1 MGDLAPVD
9 PFEAAAQQMKTD
21 GLYKPVPLQSAT
33 DLPDQPQPTAV
44 DGSDPFDAA
53 AQQMKSVVQLPQN
66 IAAVKAKYANPDQY
80 QKFKEMSDK
89 VGLDVGFVER
99 NFPELEQ
106 QQRAKD
112 VQDITSQNPEL
123 GQWYAQG
130 DNPAAIKVDE
140 LRHLSG
146 LSWLTASAVSAFDTG
161 MDQVQ
166 FGKLSTKDMRGVA
179 TEDELAQADR
189 LSNSL
194 EPRTYGADS
203 WLQSAWVTAAQQL
216 PTIVQ
221 GVYES
226 AKGGIAGFVGGAAA
240 GAGTALVAGQLG
252 PQVAT
257 PEEVVTVPGAA
268 LATGMWTGRAG
279 ALSAA
284 YLYSFEQNAGPAYY
298 EFKNM
303 VDENGQKID
312 PNVARVAAYVTGALS
327 GGLEV
332 VGAEKLASLVPGASK
347 VTGLFTKEAVKQA
360 LMQPSVRQAFTT
372 FAKGVGEGALTEIST
387 ETAQQAVQI
396 FAQEMAKL
404 YSNKQDGTQF
414 EPASAGDIAGQLLDT
429 ANQTAKAMVV
439 LGPMLAGTR
448 LGMDL
453 KKANSAARDGVIM
466 DSIAQTAQGDQL
478 LKRLP
483 EKGQDAVKAMM
494 ENGPVPNVYL
504 QPEGIKTLFQS
515 DEELNQFI
523 DATGI
528 RAQWD
533 EASALGRDVVL
544 PTEVFYSKIAAQPE
558 VYQAMRPFMRLD
570 PENFTQND
578 GEAFNEA
585 WQNAT
590 QTLMGEHEQQMQAD
604 QKQASGVDA
613 VAADVKQKAMDA
625 GIVPDQAMQYAKL
638 FAAFFGT
645 MSQRTGLDPQELYQ
659 RYGFDINRALPGGTY
674 KQVDATDIALSAVRN
689 GHIPALRKQVET
701 AKGSSLLDRISQMG
715 GIEDVK
721 GELAAVGLKG
731 KRYVRKPRTGDML
744 GPSDNSH
751 RPDAV
756 VSQLQQ
762 EGYFPG
768 LDNPTPNDLYDAIRQ
783 ELGGQK
789 IYSAQVQQT
798 PDMAHL
804 AGLVSFADMLDELG
818 LDPAR
823 MTDEEIKAELARVTN
838 ADANSGAMFQEIF
851 QSAGNTDTPE
861 FHAWFDGSKVVDAN
875 GNPLM
880 VYHGTQGSF
889 ESFNGIAWVT
899 PDKELAVEYSDMGGF
914 NGRPTGPR
922 RVIAAYASIKNPF
935 NSDLGLP
942 SVLSFR
948 EFAVGAMD
956 QAQEAGTL
964 TREQADAVQAIIS
977 EVDAKN
983 TASIEK
989 HNMWNGELTPYT
1001 VRMLDAL
1008 GFDGIEF
1015 NEDGIQTFGALRSE
1029 QIKDINNAGAFNP
1042 NDPRILFQG
1051 QKRGSIQLSPGR
1063 SVINLFD
1070 HANLSTFLHESGHFF
1085 LEVFKD
1091 LANKE
1096 GAGANFSLPGSMEIV
1111 DKGDG
1116 LHKRLQFKDTINNEG
1131 ADPVDGSYG
1140 TSGITFYEQG
1150 NEIQIA
1156 GSYLPSSER
1165 GRGRGFAMYKALADY
1180 AQSEGKTLFSDGDV
1194 SADAVKVYDKLK
1206 AAGYDVEKSVSFREG
1221 SDAGFSGKF
1230 IGGTDEEG
1238 NKTDGFTIKINP
1250 KPQQKTAGLAEMWQ
1264 ATKEYLGITGDTIPE
1279 AAHEKF
1285 ARTFEAYL
1293 MEGKAPSQEVAGIFA
1308 RFRSWLIFVYKSV
1321 ASLNVPINAKI
1332 RNVMDRLIA
1341 TDDEIRAAQTAPEFR
1356 PQSAL
1361 REFMTDAQWAAYEKT
1376 AANAVENAKRQMDE
1390 RMMSDIRRETASEW
1404 RSAKAE
1410 IRTQVTDELSRQPV
1424 YEAMRYLRT
1433 GEWPGNAGPPERL
1446 HLSKDAILSVM
1457 GPGSL
1462 ERLKGLYRVE
1472 GGVHPDYLAELFGF
1486 QSGHD
1491 MLTQMMSVPKLE
1503 DAVTAET
1510 NVRMKSRFGDL
1521 LGDANARVREA
1532 REAMTN
1538 DATGELLAKELEVA
1552 VRKGLVAT
1560 SLRKE
1565 DAQRA
1570 AKNLIRN
1577 RPIREALRSKLY
1589 MMADSKAAQDFERAV
1604 LKGDWPAAVEA
1615 KQRQL
1620 VNHYMAQESVNARK
1634 DVESAVNYLNRFTGR
1649 KMPKGIDAEYFDQI
1663 ASLIER
1669 FDLRRSVS
1677 NTEAQRRVKLSAW
1690 IQQQEDMGNIVQIPD
1705 QLRDDA
1711 FRKPYKSMTT
1721 EDLLGLRDTVKNI
1734 EHLGRLKD
1742 RLLANKEAREV
1753 GAAADELNASLAA
1766 SQKAR
1771 PAPKTRNPTEVEK
1784 VLSMLKSADASF
1796 LKMQQIFD
1804 WFDNGDINGPFNRLI
1819 WRPISEAEGKE
1830 NGLQAK
1836 YTAHVAEIFGKLDP
1850 KRLNERVGASGV
1862 QESYARSEVIA
1873 MALNLGNESN
1883 LDKMRRGEG
1892 WDDATIKRLTDNL
1905 NADEWQAVGDTL
1917 KLVNSLW
1924 PEIKAL
1930 QKRLTGVEP
1939 VAVEPR
1945 TIQTPFGDIEGGYF
1959 PMIYD
1964 PNRSNQVA
1972 DRAAANTGKMF
1983 ENTYVKP
1990 ETWHGFTK
1998 ERVQNYTRPLLF
2010 DLDNVGQHLISVI
2023 HDLTHREAIMDAVKL
2038 LAREDV
2044 RNEIQN
2050 RYGRE
2055 IYNQIL
2061 PWLQSIAHDRMEND
2075 GLGGFNSMLRGLR
2088 SRATIVGLGF
2098 RISTML
2104 TQISGFGP
2112 SLEMVSVKSMA
2123 GSLKD
2128 FVLSPLATTDAVMAK
2143 SSEMRHRMDHLD
2155 RDIRDQ
2161 IRQLSG
2167 KQGVLDQVRKFAF
2180 TGIGYMDRVVAVP
2193 TWLAAYKDHL
2203 ATHPGDEAGAIAK
2216 GDQVVALSQSSGGA
2230 KDLAAIMRGN
2240 EGMKLLTMFYS
2251 YFSAYYA
2258 RQRNWGRDAARAIRE
2273 GQFSDF
2279 PSLLARQVF
2288 MTMIPAVVG
2297 DLLVGKGP
2305 GDKDTWE
2312 KWAARKIAFYPFL
2325 AMPLVRAGASAL
2337 DTGFGTDITPASRA
2351 IQEMFTNPLVLFG
2364 KLLSEDK
2371 HVTARDVVT
2380 QAIQTTGYALKLPTG
2395 QLATTTNNVWK
2406 AIEQDD
2412 FKLSDLVVTR
2422 QHKK

>member
-21 GLYKPVPLQSAT
+21 GLYKPAPLQSAT
-33 DLPDQPQPTAV
+33 DLQDQSQPT
-44 DGSDPFDAA
+44 DGQDAFDAA

-161 MDQVQ
+161 MDQVE

-179 TEDELAQADR
+179 TEDELANADR

-240 GAGTALVAGQLG
+240 GAGAALVAGQLG
-252 PQVAT
+252 PQIAT

-268 LATGMWTGRAG
+268 LTTGMWTGRAG

-312 PNVARVAAYVTGALS
+312 PQVARVAAYVTGALS

-360 LMQPSVRQAFTT
+360 LLQPSVRQAFTT
-372 FAKGVGEGALTEIST
+372 FAKGVGEGGLTEIST

-414 EPASAGDIAGQLLDT
+414 QPASAGDIAGQLFDT

-504 QPEGIKTLFQS
+504 QSEGVKTLFQS
-515 DEELNQFI
+515 DQELNQFI

-533 EASALGRDVVL
+533 EANALGRDVVL
-544 PTEVFYSKIAAQPE
+544 PTDVFYSKIAAQPE

-578 GEAFNEA
+578 GEVFNEA
-585 WQNAT
+585 WQSAT
-590 QTLMGEHEQQMQAD
+590 QALMGEHEQQMQAD
-604 QKQASGVDA
+604 QKQVAGVDA
-613 VAADVKQKAMDA
+613 VAEQVKQKLMDA
-625 GIVPDQAMQYAKL
+625 GIVPDQAQQYAKL
-638 FAAFFGT
+638 YAAFFGT
-645 MSQRTGLDPQELYQ
+645 MSQRTGMDPHELFQ
-659 RYGFDINRALPGGTY
+659 RYGFDVNRAIPGGTY

-689 GHIPALRKQVET
+689 GHIPALRKQVEK
-701 AKGSSLLDRISQMG
+701 AKGSSLLDRISQIG
-715 GIEDVK
+715 GIEDTK

-744 GPSDNSH
+744 GPGDNSH
-751 RPDAV
+751 MPDAV

-768 LDNPTPNDLYDAIRQ
+768 IDNPTPNDLYDAIRN

-818 LDPAR
+818 LDPAK

-838 ADANSGAMFQEIF
+838 ADPTTGARFQELF

-861 FHAWFDGSKVVDAN
+861 FHAWFDGSKVVDEN
-875 GNPLM
+875 GKPLV

-889 ESFNGIAWVT
+889 EAFNGIAWVT

-914 NGRPTGPR
+914 NGRPTGAR

-956 QAQEAGTL
+956 QAQEAGSL
-964 TREQADAVQAIIS
+964 TREQADATQQIIS

-983 TASIEK
+983 PASIEK

-1029 QIKDINNAGAFNP
+1029 QIKDINNRGTFNP

-1091 LANKE
+1091 LASAEN
-1096 GAGANFSLPGSMEIV
+1096 AP
-1111 DKGDG
+1111 
-1116 LHKRLQFKDTINNEG
+1116 
-1131 ADPVDGSYG
+1131 P
-1140 TSGITFYEQG
+1140 
-1150 NEIQIA
+1150 EIQA
-1156 GSYLPSSER
+1156 
-1165 GRGRGFAMYKALADY
+1165 
-1180 AQSEGKTLFSDGDV
+1180 
-1194 SADAVKVYDKLK
+1194 
-1206 AAGYDVEKSVSFREG
+1206 
-1221 SDAGFSGKF
+1221 
-1230 IGGTDEEG
+1230 
-1238 NKTDGFTIKINP
+1238 
-1250 KPQQKTAGLAEMWQ
+1250 MWQ
-1264 ATKEYLGITGDTIPE
+1264 ETLNYLGITGDTIPE

-1293 MEGKAPSQEVAGIFA
+1293 MEGKAPSQEVAGIMA

-1341 TDDEIRAAQTAPEFR
+1341 TDDEIKAAQSAPEFR
-1356 PQSAL
+1356 PQSSL

-1404 RSAKAE
+1404 RSTKAE
-1410 IRTQVTDELSRQPV
+1410 IKAQVTDELSRQPV

-1503 DAVTAET
+1503 DAVTSET

-1560 SLRKE
+1560 ALRKE

-1577 RPIREALRSKLY
+1577 KPIREALRSKLY

-1620 VNHYMAQESVNARK
+1620 VNHYMAQESINARK

-1663 ASLIER
+1663 ASLLER

-1677 NTEAQRRVKLSAW
+1677 NTEAQRRVKLAAW
-1690 IQQQEDMGNIVQIPD
+1690 IQQQEDMGNIVQIPEA
-1705 QLRDDA
+1705 LRDDA

-1742 RLLANKEAREV
+1742 KLLANKEAREV

-1771 PAPKTRNPTEVEK
+1771 PVPKTRNPTEVEK

-1836 YTAHVAEIFGKLDP
+1836 YTAHVAEIFGKLDQ
-1850 KRLNERVGASGV
+1850 KRLNERVGATGV
-1862 QESYARSEVIA
+1862 QESYARSEVMA

-2038 LAREDV
+2038 LTREDV

-2055 IYNQIL
+2055 IYSQIL

-2075 GLGGFNSMLRGLR
+2075 GLGGFNKMLRGLR

-2104 TQISGFGP
+2104 TQVSGFGP

-2128 FVLSPLATTDAVMAK
+2128 FVLSPLATTEAVMAK

-2203 ATHPGDEAGAIAK
+2203 ADHPGDEAGAIAK

-2273 GQFSDF
+2273 GQYSDF

-2351 IQEMFTNPLVLFG
+2351 IQEMFTNPLTLFG
-2364 KLLSEDK
+2364 KLLSEDN